1 MTMNP
6 RELEQRIA
14 QLEQQVAA
22 LQAQIAA
29 INAVWPQIV
38 EVSNGAA

>member
-1 MTMNP
+1 MNP

-22 LQAQIAA
+22 LQAQLAA

-38 EVSNGAA
+38 EVQNVTR